1 MSTQPNIEIRDLR
14 QQDWIWTH
22 KAVLFHDSIDASG
35 FKVYSGL
42 ASYANNTTQ
51 KAFPSINTLAKKL
64 HLNRTTV
71 MRALSKLEQIGIIK
85 SEKAEGKHNI
95 YYLLE
100 VNAQIVSVAPAV
112 EFAGGGSATIT
123 PIETPREKA
132 ERFFQGIEDLMSKKE
147 CPWLAGWLRDFTAR
161 YNVDKKV
168 IWDEVRNFGMY
179 WTEKNSTGMKER
191 WQMEKTFEVERRLMT
206 WFQRKHIQAKNNQI
220 AKSRGRAIIKSTP

>member
-22 KAVLFHDSIDASG
+22 KAVLFHGGIDGNS
-35 FKVYSGL
+35 FKVYCGL
-42 ASYANNTTQ
+42 AAYANNQTQ
-51 KAFPSINTLAKKL
+51 EAFPSINTLAEKL
-64 HLNRTTV
+64 NMARSTV
-71 MRALSKLEQIGIIK
+71 MIAIGKLEKNGIIRVDRDK
-85 SEKAEGKHNI
+85 GEHNV
-95 YYLLE
+95 YCLLSLGITG
-100 VNAQIVSVAPAV
+100 VV

-123 PIETPREKA
+123 PVETPRAKA
-132 ERFFQGIEDLMSKKE
+132 ERFFQGIEDLMEKKE
-147 CPWLAGWLRDFTAR
+147 CEWLSAWLRDFAAR

-206 WFQRKHIQAKNNQI
+206 WFQRKHIQAKNNQL
-220 AKSRGRAIIKSTP
+220 AKSKGRSIIKSTP